1 MKKLI
6 ITLFICVLS
15 ALNCFGDNLY
25 ELQGKWC
32 VVSKETNEQICYS
45 FSKDTLYI
53 DSYIDNQ
60 LNEGDVY
67 TIKIHKD
74 IISVYYAY
82 DTPYNKKGDKVD
94 FYIKVLSDFGDDNL
108 TFVLINKNDN
118 TKDRFTLVRKNN
130 I

>member
-6 ITLFICVLS
+6 VTLFIFVLS

-25 ELQGKWC
+25 ELQGKWG
-32 VVSKETNEQICYS
+32 VVSKETNEQIYYS

-67 TIKIHKD
+67 KFKIHKD
-74 IISVYYAY
+74 IISIYYAY
-82 DTPYNKKGDKVD
+82 DTPYNKKGNKVD
-94 FYIKVLSDFGDDNL
+94 FYIKVLSDFGDDNM
-108 TFVLINKNDN
+108 TFLLINKNDK
-118 TKDRFTLVRKNN
+118 TKDRFTLVRE
-130 I
+130 